1 MRLSRLALGMV
12 AAAAVVGTALPSN
25 AAPKTADLFFGNAA
39 PNGTGTCT
47 PDYVLTAKPVGGAI
61 CGTITAGANGN
72 GLLSSDDYASDKK
85 SVGYKLDAKR
95 HVTGVVWVASYG
107 PIGAGPA
114 QTLPGP
120 AGAPVTVTING
131 KEVGTTQVDTVNT
144 DPNGGA
150 KIPIDFTLPA
160 ALNNQVV
167 KSVTATVAYRSGA
180 YITTVRYD
188 DAHASKLTL
197 PRK

>member
-1 MRLSRLALGMV
+1 MRLSRIASCTV
-12 AAAAVVGTALPSN
+12 AAAAAVATAVPSD
-25 AAPKTADLFFGNAA
+25 AAAKTQSLYFGNAA
-39 PNGTGTCT
+39 ANGAGTCT
-47 PDYVLTAKPVGGAI
+47 PDYVLTSKPIGGDV

-72 GLLSSDDYASDKK
+72 GLVGSNDYSSDKK
-85 SVGYKLDAKR
+85 SVGFKLDAKR

-107 PIGAGPA
+107 PLAVGPA

-120 AGAPVTVTING
+120 IGATVTVIVNG
-131 KEVGTTQVDTVNT
+131 KEIGSKQVDTVNT

-150 KIPIDFTLPA
+150 QIPIDFKLPSS
-160 ALNNQVV
+160 LNGVV
-167 KSVTATVAYRSGA
+167 AKSVIATIDFRGGT

-188 DAHASKLTL
+188 DAHASKLVL